1 MIHGIGADIV
11 RIPRMSAVLARYG
24 QRFANRILA
33 PDERAAFAA
42 RNDPDRFLAKRF
54 AAKEAFGK
62 AFGTGVAAPA
72 TLHAVVVDHDARG
85 KPIFRFAD
93 ELGMAMR
100 EAGLVAHLTL
110 TDETDYVVAFVVI
123 EHRGGAQ

>member
-11 RIPRMSAVLARYG
+11 RIPRMATVLTKYG
-24 QRFANRILA
+24 ERFANRILA

-62 AFGTGVAAPA
+62 ALGTGVAAPA
-72 TLHAVVVDHDARG
+72 TLHAVIIDHDPRG
-85 KPIFRFAD
+85 KPIFRFGA
-93 ELGMAMR
+93 ELAAHM
-100 EAGLVAHLTL
+100 EQEGLHAHLTL
-110 TDETDYVVAFVVI
+110 TDETDYVVAFVVL
-123 EHRGGAQ
+123 ERQG